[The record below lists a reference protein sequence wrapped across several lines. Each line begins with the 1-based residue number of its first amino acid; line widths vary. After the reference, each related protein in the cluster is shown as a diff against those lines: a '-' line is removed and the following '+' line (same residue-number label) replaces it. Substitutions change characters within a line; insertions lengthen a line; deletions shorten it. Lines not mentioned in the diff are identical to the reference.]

1 MSLLQEGIQKG
12 LISIS
17 DDQKTIKYIHQDK
30 SRNFANPEEKVQAE
44 VFLKLVLEYN
54 YPVGH
59 IEQFRIVTM
68 GSEKREADIIVHHD
82 ANWDSPKI
90 IVECKK
96 QEVTQSEFNQA
107 VNQGFSYGHSL
118 SGTVKYIWV
127 TSGLLNSIYRFDK
140 EKDTREEL
148 PDLPHYGSDEVAPY
162 QFVKGGGTHEYI
174 DTKDGKKKKQGFK
187 ELKTV
192 NEEELTRRF
201 KQAHDALWAG
211 GQLNPSEAFD
221 ELDKLIFCK
230 IWDER
235 YNIQNGELKR
245 RKKGEV
251 YQFQVITAK
260 GKSEKEI
267 EYNTNKELAQRIKAI
282 YNAGKSFDK
291 EVFKDDIRLTD
302 ERIRTIT
309 NYLQEINLSETDLD
323 SKGRAFET
331 FMGSFFRG
339 EFGQY
344 FTPRVIVQFI
354 VEALPIKN
362 TSLVLDTSCG
372 SGGFLLHALDKV
384 RKQAD
389 EEYPDFRTDNEEY
402 RGWHDYWHKFAEH
415 NLYGIELN
423 EQIARTA
430 KMNMIIHDDGHTN
443 VVACDGLLSA
453 DDVKKFTDNK
463 GFEPNKFNFI
473 ITNPPFGSS
482 VKQSEKSYLKK
493 YFLGNKQP
501 DWLDLKGKKEVRNNQ
516 STEVLF
522 IEQCYNF
529 LAPNGYLAV
538 VIPDGILT
546 NSSLQY
552 VRDAIEDWYR
562 IVSVVSMPQTAFS
575 ATGAGV
581 KSSVLFLRK
590 HEENHTQFLQNKK
603 IEIQNQLL
611 AQFKYKET
619 LEQWDNDKKQIIKD
633 LEGFPNTGGLVGM
646 KAIKDSDEFKEWRTE
661 INQQFADKIADI
673 KEQLN
678 ETYQQARA
686 SQLPD
691 YPILMAIAD
700 NIGYDATG
708 KRSAK
713 LVSKEEIIQ
722 GAYKD
727 IIEHLSHDLFDEIVT
742 RRYDI
747 HDEKDEISTKKNIV
761 HAGILKAVAN
771 FIKDIENGTV

>member
-17 DDQKTIKYIHQDK
+17 DDQKTIKYTHQDR

-54 YPVGH
+54 YPVEH

-82 ANWDSPKI
+82 ANWDTPKV

-148 PDLPHYGSDEVAPY
+148 TDLPQYGSDEVAPY
-162 QFVKGGGTHEYI
+162 QFVKGGGKHEYI
-174 DTKDGKKKKQGFK
+174 GTDGKKHVQIFK
-187 ELKTV
+187 EIKTV

-260 GKSEKEI
+260 GKDEKEI
-267 EYNTNKELAQRIKAI
+267 EYNTNKELAKRIKAI

-309 NYLQEINLSETDLD
+309 NYLQEINLNETDLD

-402 RGWHDYWHKFAEH
+402 RGWHDYWHNFAEH

-453 DDVKKFTDNK
+453 DDVKAFTENK
-463 GFEPNKFNFI
+463 GFERNKFDFI
-473 ITNPPFGSS
+473 ITNPPFGSN
-482 VKQSEKSYLKK
+482 VKQAEKSYLKA

-529 LAPNGYLAV
+529 LAPKGYLAV
-538 VIPDGILT
+538 VIPDSILT

-562 IVSVVSMPQTAFS
+562 IVSVVSMPQTAFA

-581 KSSVLFLRK
+581 KSSVMFLRK
-590 HEENHTQFLQNKK
+590 HKENHTQFLQNKK

-611 AQFKYKET
+611 AKFQYKET
-619 LEQWDNDKKQIIKD
+619 LEQWDNEKKQIIKD
-633 LEGFPNTGGLVGM
+633 LEGFPNTNGLVGM

-661 INQQFADKIADI
+661 INQHYVDKIADL

-678 ETYQQARA
+678 EAYQQERA

-722 GAYKD
+722 GGYKD

-742 RRYDI
+742 LRYDI

-761 HAGILKAVAN
+761 HAGILKAVAQ